1 MATKYN
7 TIVETIDARSPAIAD
22 KYEYLGRLEWIPIN
36 VDASVQLV
44 DSGDTIEFTKALPN
58 RTVAV
63 AAALEHNA
71 ANGLAASTTL
81 QFKDSAGNVLSVA
94 VATSTDT
101 NGIANVVPLG
111 NIDVS
116 GKAIVGLVG
125 GADWADTVDLVG
137 YILVARNA

>member
-7 TIVETIDARSPAIAD
+7 DIVETIDARTPAIAD
-22 KYEYLGRLEWIPIN
+22 KHEYMGNLRWIPIN
-36 VDASVQLV
+36 VDASEQLV

-58 RTVAV
+58 RTIAV
-63 AAALEHNA
+63 AAVLEHNA
-71 ANGLAASTTL
+71 TNGLAASTTL
-81 QFKDSAGNVLSVA
+81 QFKDSAGTALSVA

-111 NIDVS
+111 NADVS
-116 GKAIVGLVG
+116 GKSINGLVA

-137 YILVARNA
+137 YILVAINA